1 MPGHS
6 LALFIVKIKIRH
18 GKEKLSLANKAIVHD
33 KWGGSGGRNNIIN
46 NLIIRHM
53 ANEMPKSLSILIY
66 FILYNFVCLNLISLF
81 VFVLGFV

>member
-53 ANEMPKSLSILIY
+53 ANEMPKSLSILI
-66 FILYNFVCLNLISLF
+66 FFFSF
-81 VFVLGFV
+81 G